1 MLMLLKTE
9 MILFLVFLDN
19 ILQSTSEENNS
30 SATEN
35 LDLIFNP
42 SLELQRSLKEL
53 EMKNE
58 FNLDFGSTDL
68 KESYYNLFEILWYS
82 QLPCFDVMNV
92 TSKVN
97 YEMGMIKSCSWKGQ
111 MMSCASLFSM
121 MPTDK
126 GMCCTFNKE
135 KAEEM
140 FLEGTFSE
148 QITKMQGKDKDGA
161 FEEAKL
167 PELYLTNN
175 EPISYPGTDN
185 GLRLVLDSHSD
196 RLSSGSIGDMF
207 RGFLVLIEGSNV
219 FPQASRS
226 SFVLRPGNE
235 NDVVLSASQIYGG
248 KGTKETKP
256 NDRSCY
262 FSDEYSLESFKKYSK
277 DNCILE
283 CSIEYARNQMKN
295 ETRVD
300 GCIPW
305 FYPPMS
311 NSSSYVWCNPWET
324 EEFIMNQKLV
334 PINECSHC
342 LPDCNSTEYEA
353 TITSAPL
360 RKCDRTNL
368 GTSNLCNL
376 KKSYV
381 HPPMWAEQI
390 EQEYLSSIGN
400 VPEYIKSDDSEMTNV
415 RGENVLEEDSEGS
428 GDKPIYDAFE
438 QDIAVVNFYFSKS
451 TIVQFKR
458 VGRLSWIEY
467 LCQIGGILGL
477 ALGISIISGVELI
490 YWITIRL
497 IRNMQSM
504 KETRRYKKE
513 KEYQRKY
520 SAVERHQKMVA
531 LTKQK
536 DENNDLLL

>member
-1 MLMLLKTE
+1 MLLKTE
-9 MILFLVFLDN
+9 MILFLVFLDTFQGSQ
-19 ILQSTSEENNS
+19 LDENNS
-30 SATEN
+30 STTEN

-42 SLELQRSLKEL
+42 SLGLQRSLKEL

-111 MMSCASLFSM
+111 MMNCASLFSM

-167 PELYLTNN
+167 SQLYLTNN

-368 GTSNLCNL
+368 GTSNLCNF

-390 EQEYLSSIGN
+390 EQEYLLSMGN
-400 VPEYIKSDDSEMTNV
+400 VPEYIKSGDSEMTNV

-451 TIVQFKR
+451 TIIQFKR

-536 DENNDLLL
+536 DENNELLL

>member
-1 MLMLLKTE
+1 MLLKTE
-9 MILFLVFLDN
+9 MILFLVFLDTFQGSQ
-19 ILQSTSEENNS
+19 LDENNS
-30 SATEN
+30 STTEN

-42 SLELQRSLKEL
+42 SLGLQRSLKEL

-111 MMSCASLFSM
+111 MMNCASLFSM

-126 GMCCTFNKE
+126 GMCCTFNKD

-140 FLEGTFSE
+140 FLEGTFAE
-148 QITKMQGKDKDGA
+148 QITKMQGKVKDGA

-368 GTSNLCNL
+368 GTSNLCNF

-390 EQEYLSSIGN
+390 EQEYLSSMGN
-400 VPEYIKSDDSEMTNV
+400 VPEYIKSGDSEMTNV

-536 DENNDLLL
+536 DENNELLL

>member
-1 MLMLLKTE
+1 MLLKTE
-9 MILFLVFLDN
+9 MILFLVFLDTFQGSQ
-19 ILQSTSEENNS
+19 LDENNS
-30 SATEN
+30 STTEN

-42 SLELQRSLKEL
+42 SLGLQRSLKEL

-111 MMSCASLFSM
+111 IMSCASLFSM

-126 GMCCTFNKE
+126 GMCCTFNKD
-135 KAEEM
+135 KAEEI

-167 PELYLTNN
+167 SQLYLTNN

-368 GTSNLCNL
+368 GTSNLCNF

-390 EQEYLSSIGN
+390 EQEYLLSMGN
-400 VPEYIKSDDSEMTNV
+400 VPEYIKSGDSEMTNV

-536 DENNDLLL
+536 DENNELLL